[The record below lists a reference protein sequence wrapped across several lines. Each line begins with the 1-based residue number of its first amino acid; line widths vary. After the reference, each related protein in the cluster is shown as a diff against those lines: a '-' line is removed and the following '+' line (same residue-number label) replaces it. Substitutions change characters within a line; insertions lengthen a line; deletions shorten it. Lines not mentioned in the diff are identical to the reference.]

1 MLGEGGEGI
10 RDPEKIGIPA
20 AAARLGVGRKKT
32 AGEGDRAVGPSGQWH
47 KGERERSGRPRRRRF
62 GRARSCGLKGQWA
75 VRCGKRERGTVLGF
89 GLVLFEDF
97 LFILFTDNKIKRNNK

>member
-1 MLGEGGEGI
+1 MEEGARGFVIPRRSGFRRRRRDLGM
-10 RDPEKIGIPA
+10 
-20 AAARLGVGRKKT
+20 GRKKT
-32 AGEGDRAVGPSGQWH
+32 AGEGDWAVGPSGQWH

-97 LFILFTDNKIKRNNK
+97 LFILFTDNKIKRKNK

>member
-47 KGERERSGRPRRRRF
+47 KGERERSGRPKERGFGRRRWL
-62 GRARSCGLKGQWA
+62 GRGSSGWLAGAAGSWA
-75 VRCGKRERGTVLGF
+75 AWPG
-89 GLVLFEDF
+89 
-97 LFILFTDNKIKRNNK
+97 